1 LHLPEQTNAIMLVVK
16 AAADPVGVRHHVL
29 PP

>member
-1 LHLPEQTNAIMLVVK
+1 LHLPLRLNAIILVIK
-16 AAADPVGVRHHVL
+16 AGAGPVGVRQHKS

>member
-1 LHLPEQTNAIMLVVK
+1 LPLRLNPIILANK
-16 AAADPVGVRHHVL
+16 AGAGPVGVRQHKL

>member
-1 LHLPEQTNAIMLVVK
+1 LHLPLAANPIILAVK
-16 AAADPVGVRHHVL
+16 AAADPVGVRYYKL

>member
-1 LHLPEQTNAIMLVVK
+1 MHLPLASNAIILAVK
-16 AAADPVGVRHHVL
+16 AAAGPVGVRQHKL